1 MMRSEPSAVNPRMGE
16 VLRARS
22 PCPRRERHFCR
33 PQRAH
38 TFLGAFLDPADGYS
52 FFGMANTSVLMIAKG
67 RAGMSIVF
75 LLLAAVGCF
84 IAGII
89 LPFTTVTKLWLFEN
103 QISVGRGLVVLWR
116 GGEFFLFLIL
126 FVFTICFPFLKINAL
141 LALWL
146 YPGLTAHRARSLFQ
160 FVSQLGKW
168 SMLDVFVVAILVLT
182 VQSGGVAR
190 IEIGSGFSLFFV
202 SVMLTQFASLWTG
215 RIASRLDA

>member
-1 MMRSEPSAVNPRMGE
+1 
-16 VLRARS
+16 
-22 PCPRRERHFCR
+22 
-33 PQRAH
+33 
-38 TFLGAFLDPADGYS
+38 
-52 FFGMANTSVLMIAKG
+52 MIAKG